1 MASKPAPAGGRLP
14 AILVFHF
21 AKGKPIGA
29 DELGKLFVSLAR
41 DYRRLTR
48 CTLVVTKV
56 EAGSLAVTDAAFAP
70 GARGADP
77 ADRAAAME
85 AMLSLGRSL
94 QGLLKQAQRAG
105 AARSPNTG
113 PGGQASLAQFL
124 KALAKSGGEGRF
136 ELSSR
141 REKIKARLTS
151 ADALAAKPRAKAQHP
166 ATVEKPPDLPMLV
179 QRGDTRAVVNR
190 FGPIEESE
198 VEAALPLLM
207 RAIRNVG
214 LGFYLDMIANEMDVR
229 GQHRIAWA
237 MRADIRQHRDV
248 GPPKRGDR

>member
-21 AKGKPIGA
+21 ARGKPIGA

-48 CTLVVTKV
+48 RTLIVTKA
-56 EAGSLAVTDAAFAP
+56 EAGSLAVTDAAFA
-70 GARGADP
+70 RGADP
-77 ADRAAAME
+77 ADRAAAVE

-94 QGLLKQAQRAG
+94 QGLLEQARRAG

-151 ADALAAKPRAKAQHP
+151 ADAL
-166 ATVEKPPDLPMLV
+166 
-179 QRGDTRAVVNR
+179 
-190 FGPIEESE
+190 
-198 VEAALPLLM
+198 
-207 RAIRNVG
+207 
-214 LGFYLDMIANEMDVR
+214 
-229 GQHRIAWA
+229 
-237 MRADIRQHRDV
+237 
-248 GPPKRGDR
+248 